1 MNRVSIREIK
11 DRNDDYENTINALL
25 CFISLTTWEG
35 NQRRPNSYYSFGRRM
50 TTSTSN
56 VISPNQDIT
65 PDSVIQVLDDLG
77 FIVEAKISL
86 PADENLW
93 GGILNQIKKY
103 DDDLIGWWTQDEHI
117 NNHNVI
123 LLLHMSRSVS
133 FKKYRAALIENGDYE
148 PSDNVWGIE
157 FVSSGQRQEYI
168 LFRTCWEANN
178 MYNGNLSDRLEIS
191 VNVPIEKVKFS
202 YGNIKFYD
210 SKPEPEYLLS
220 IIWQDILTPMKREVE
235 FNKQLKCYPIETDI
249 QTLTN
254 ELQKSY
260 GSIALQR
267 SCDIDRNEEREIEYP
282 KGSWVK
288 EALGVLIKLGF
299 ASKND
304 EDNYT
309 IFFRELK
316 LRGDRDLVDYFSKHR
331 AKKEK
336 EEEEDLQRRLFED
349 EGVNTE
355 TT

>member
-1 MNRVSIREIK
+1 
-11 DRNDDYENTINALL
+11 
-25 CFISLTTWEG
+25 
-35 NQRRPNSYYSFGRRM
+35 M
-50 TTSTSN
+50 TTSASN

-65 PDSVIQVLDDLG
+65 PDTVIQILDDLG

-86 PADENLW
+86 PADENHW

-103 DDDLIGWWTQDEHI
+103 DDDLTGWWKQDEHI

-133 FKKYRAALIENGDYE
+133 FKKYRDVLIENGDYE
-148 PSDNVWGIE
+148 SSDSVWGIE
-157 FVSSGQRQEYI
+157 FVLSRQRQEYI

-178 MYNGNLSDRLEIS
+178 MYNCNLSNRLEIG
-191 VNVPIEKVKFS
+191 VNLPIEAVKFS

-220 IIWQDILTPMKREVE
+220 IIWQDILTPWKREVE
-235 FNKQLKCYPIETDI
+235 FNKQLNCYLIETDI
-249 QTLTN
+249 QTITN

-267 SCDIDRNEEREIEYP
+267 SCNIDRNDEREIEYP

-288 EALGVLIKLGF
+288 EALEILIKLGF
-299 ASKND
+299 ASKD
-304 EDNYT
+304 SEDNYT
-309 IFFRELK
+309 IFFRELR
-316 LRGDRDLVDYFSKHR
+316 LRRDKDLVDYFSKHR
-331 AKKEK
+331 AKKE

-349 EGVNTE
+349 DRVDTE
-355 TT
+355 AT